1 MKNWIAIKPDN
12 KLLHILLYIFATAVV
27 VLMTGLLLEDW
38 KISALCG
45 IILIVTLEFRIT
57 INKDMPA
64 MLLNLFSFVASAVI
78 FYLMQLTINSG
89 VSNIGIIKLILNI
102 LIVFG
107 IISLL
112 WLITSRLKASIIAT
126 IVITQIIGVA
136 NNIVSTARGMEI
148 QYSDLK
154 SIGTAAEVAD
164 RYSFSLNGVTS
175 GSLLIS
181 AILIA
186 FISLIKFQKS
196 DRTVKKAVFSLGGIL
211 VAVTCVILVYT
222 RIGAPHIGYVTTYWD
237 FSGSLYNGFFVNFI
251 NSASASQPKTPEGYN
266 VSFIR
271 DQTEAIISSDEN
283 IENSDYPNVI
293 VIMNESFSDI
303 HNLSSYF
310 GKEMET
316 NVDIMPFF
324 DSLDDSSPN
333 IFKGHSLT
341 SAYGGNTASAEY
353 EFLSGL
359 SLQFFPRNS
368 VAYNIYINE
377 SNSFTVVDNFRYAG
391 YETVSIHPEKPTNW
405 KRNTIYELF
414 GFDSSYFIDDFND
427 CTDDDR
433 FRGHISDMAVYDK
446 IIELY
451 ENKDASTPLF
461 NFTVTMQNHGGYL
474 TDGFEPTVTV
484 KNKNNSELNEY
495 LSCVNNSDYALKR
508 LIEYFEKEE
517 EKTVILFFGDHQ
529 PAISSVLSD
538 YFSIDKSSP
547 LEEEAKY
554 VVPYLF
560 YANYDIECAD
570 ATKLTSLNFLST
582 WLIDIAG
589 IPESGY
595 NKCIKKI
602 NGEILAINA
611 TGWFD
616 YDYNFHQSDY
626 NYPELTP
633 TLKLYSHLQ
642 YNFVFDNEERLL
654 PLFTFADDN

>member
-57 INKDMPA
+57 INKDVPA

-237 FSGSLYNGFFVNFI
+237 FSGSLHNGFFVNFI

-310 GKEMET
+310 GKEME
-316 NVDIMPFF
+316 N
-324 DSLDDSSPN
+324 
-333 IFKGHSLT
+333 
-341 SAYGGNTASAEY
+341 
-353 EFLSGL
+353 
-359 SLQFFPRNS
+359 
-368 VAYNIYINE
+368 
-377 SNSFTVVDNFRYAG
+377 
-391 YETVSIHPEKPTNW
+391 
-405 KRNTIYELF
+405 
-414 GFDSSYFIDDFND
+414 
-427 CTDDDR
+427 
-433 FRGHISDMAVYDK
+433 
-446 IIELY
+446 
-451 ENKDASTPLF
+451 
-461 NFTVTMQNHGGYL
+461 
-474 TDGFEPTVTV
+474 
-484 KNKNNSELNEY
+484 
-495 LSCVNNSDYALKR
+495 
-508 LIEYFEKEE
+508 
-517 EKTVILFFGDHQ
+517 
-529 PAISSVLSD
+529 
-538 YFSIDKSSP
+538 
-547 LEEEAKY
+547 
-554 VVPYLF
+554 
-560 YANYDIECAD
+560 
-570 ATKLTSLNFLST
+570 
-582 WLIDIAG
+582 
-589 IPESGY
+589 
-595 NKCIKKI
+595 
-602 NGEILAINA
+602 
-611 TGWFD
+611 
-616 YDYNFHQSDY
+616 
-626 NYPELTP
+626 
-633 TLKLYSHLQ
+633 
-642 YNFVFDNEERLL
+642 
-654 PLFTFADDN
+654 